1 MKFSIIIEARL
12 SSSRF
17 PRKILYKIKKYSFL
31 EYLIKRLK
39 LLKSISEII
48 IAMPNDEK
56 NEEIVSIAKKN
67 KIKYFKGSHHNVIK
81 RIIEAGKKFKCKN
94 IVRITSDCPLIDLD
108 IVNNAIE
115 IFRHNNCDILTNGKI
130 RSFPDGMD
138 VEIFKLDSLI
148 KSYKHAKSEKD
159 KEWPTWA
166 MKKKINKFNIINFIS
181 PPTLYWPK
189 LCLTLD
195 EYKDFLFLKKI
206 ISHFDERL
214 EISCSEI
221 MKYLKKNKKLLN
233 INKSVRRKYNP
244 INLSTYRS

>member
-12 SSSRF
+12 SSTRF
-17 PRKILYKIKKYSFL
+17 PGKILYKIRKYSFL

-48 IAMPNDEK
+48 IAMPDDEQNK
-56 NEEIVSIAKKN
+56 DIVLIAKKN
-67 KIKYFKGSHHNVIK
+67 RIKYFKGSHHNVIK
-81 RIIEAGKKFKCKN
+81 RIIDTAKKFKCKN

-108 IVNNAIE
+108 IIKNGIE
-115 IFRHNNCDILTNGKI
+115 LFRQNNCDILTNGKI

-138 VEIFKLDSLI
+138 VEIFKLESLI
-148 KSYKHAKSEKD
+148 KSYKYAKSKKE

-166 MKKKINKFNIINFIS
+166 MKNNNKFKVINFIS
-181 PPTLYWPK
+181 PPTLYWPE
-189 LCLTLD
+189 LGLTLD

-206 ISHFDERL
+206 ITHYNERL

-221 MKYLKKNKKLLN
+221 LKYLRKNKKLLN
-233 INKSVRRKYNP
+233 INKSIKRKYTSYNR
-244 INLSTYRS
+244 LMY

>member
-1 MKFSIIIEARL
+1 MRFSIIIEARL

-67 KIKYFKGSHHNVIK
+67 KIKYFKGPHLNVI
-81 RIIEAGKKFKCKN
+81 RRMIEAGKKFKCKN

-108 IVNNAIE
+108 IVKNAIE
-115 IFRHNNCDILTNGKI
+115 TFKYNDCDILTNGKI

-138 VEIFKLDSLI
+138 VEIFKLKSLI
-148 KSYKHAKSEKD
+148 KSYKYAKSVQD

-166 MKKKINKFNIINFIS
+166 MKKKNNKFSIINFIS
-181 PPTLYWPK
+181 PPNLYWPN

-206 ISHFDERL
+206 ITHFNEKL

-221 MKYLKKNKKLLN
+221 MRYLKQNKKLLN
-233 INKSVRRKYNP
+233 INKSVRRKYSP
-244 INLSTYRS
+244 INHLTY